1 MRSGSEKLN
10 CPEFASLIT
19 ASGFIEHTKA
29 VAGEKLAGKDL
40 SCSSVAEMPFLMAV
54 LDL

>member
-1 MRSGSEKLN
+1 MPN

-29 VAGEKLAGKDL
+29 VARGKLAGKD
-40 SCSSVAEMPFLMAV
+40 
-54 LDL
+54 